1 MSYIFICGN
10 KAYLWNTVLIG
21 LLFAGSC
28 DISSPLRSISPLV
41 GISNPAI
48 ILNVVVLP
56 HPDGPRKV
64 TNSPL
69 FTSRLKSST
78 ALNPLSLY
86 TLLICLNSIIL
97 SAIVLLLHLLLNLL
111 IQHVCLLLLSV
122 ILIIIHRFINN
133 NLQYLIILLLYCLI
147 ILLLYYLVCL
157 SGTLTILSIFCF
169 NIDRLPILFNAI
181 SDCSS
186 ICFSFCVFPIVL
198 YTFL

>member
-1 MSYIFICGN
+1 MRISGSLTKALAIAILCCCPPDKVDIFLFSNPSRSTISRTLFTFFLISSFGSFLSLSPNAILSYIFICGN

-111 IQHVCLLLLSV
+111 IQHVCL
-122 ILIIIHRFINN
+122 I
-133 NLQYLIILLLYCLI
+133 
-147 ILLLYYLVCL
+147 
-157 SGTLTILSIFCF
+157 T
-169 NIDRLPILFNAI
+169 
-181 SDCSS
+181 S
-186 ICFSFCVFPIVL
+186 ICYFNN
-198 YTFL
+198 YT